1 MLLMNDIVARTWGSR
16 AGSMPGE
23 EFWPSVIG
31 AVRSQAP
38 DFRFIAEAYWDLE
51 WPLLQQGFDY
61 CYDKRL
67 YDRLEHE
74 PATSVEAH
82 LHADPWYQE
91 HLVRFLENHDEP
103 RAAATFGERQAA
115 AAALI
120 LSTPGAKLLY
130 DGQLEG
136 RRVRPPV
143 FLQRRPDEPVDDGL
157 RQFYASILP
166 DAGSA
171 VFRHGQWTR
180 PERRG
185 WPDNDTW
192 RSLLAHAWWLDGERR
207 LVIVNLS
214 SGYAQAR
221 IALPWADVESSS
233 WRLHDVVNGASY
245 DRDGG
250 SLASDGL
257 YVDLP
262 GYSAHWFAV
271 KLGVEGEI
279 PVKISLGEF
288 TDDFLVQRF

>member
-1 MLLMNDIVARTWGSR
+1 
-16 AGSMPGE
+16 
-23 EFWPSVIG
+23 VIG

-38 DFRFIAEAYWDLE
+38 DFCFIAEAYWDLE

-82 LHADPWYQE
+82 LQADPWYQE

-143 FLQRRPDEPVDDGL
+143 FLQRRPNEPVDDGL
-157 RQFYASILP
+157 RQFYAAILP

-171 VFRHGQWTR
+171 VFRQGQWTR

-192 RSLLAHAWWLDGERR
+192 RSLLAHAWWLDSERR

-221 IALPWADVESSS
+221 IALPWADVGSSS
-233 WRLHDVVNGASY
+233 WRLHDLANGATY
-245 DRDGG
+245 ERDGAT
-250 SLASDGL
+250 LATEGL
-257 YVDLP
+257 YVGLR
-262 GYSAHWFAV
+262 GWGLHWLTLA
-271 KLGVEGEI
+271 
-279 PVKISLGEF
+279 P
-288 TDDFLVQRF
+288 R

>member
-1 MLLMNDIVARTWGSR
+1 MGIPRGST
-16 AGSMPGE
+16 PVE

-31 AVRSQAP
+31 AVRNQAP

-82 LHADPWYQE
+82 LQADPWYQE

-120 LSTPGAKLLY
+120 LSAPGAKLLY

-221 IALPWADVESSS
+221 IALPWADVGSSS
-233 WRLHDVVNGASY
+233 WRLHDARERCVL
-245 DRDGG
+245 RPRRRR

-271 KLGVEGEI
+271 TPL
-279 PVKISLGEF
+279 
-288 TDDFLVQRF
+288 